1 MDAKRL
7 LDQLLG
13 GGSGGFPGQGS
24 AGGFGTGNY
33 ATGNYGTGSGG
44 AGGFGTRTPGTANT
58 GTGSFGSGTGLGQGS
73 GGGDILGQIQKGI
86 ADNPMAAKVIAGGLA
101 AVLLKSKSRRGRMGG
116 MGGMGSAAKL
126 GGLGL
131 IAALAYK
138 AYQANQAKQAGQ
150 STPAATGAST
160 DAIAPAPQ
168 GSVFLPTGAE
178 AEDRARLLVT
188 AMIAAA
194 KADGTIDAAEQNQIF
209 ERMGTL
215 DLDAEDKAYLM
226 DQLRAPLDIDGLAR
240 AARTPEVAAE
250 VYAASLVAIDPD
262 HPAEK
267 AYLQMLA
274 ARLNLDP
281 SLVTELH
288 AAADAERAAA

>member
-13 GGSGGFPGQGS
+13 GGTGGFPGQGRS
-24 AGGFGTGNY
+24 GGFGGGNF
-33 ATGNYGTGSGG
+33 GTGSSGTGGFGAGGLGGGGLGTGGTGAGSHG
-44 AGGFGTRTPGTANT
+44 AGGFG
-58 GTGSFGSGTGLGQGS
+58 SGSGAQSGS
-73 GGGDILGQIQKGI
+73 GGDILGQIQKGI

-101 AVLLKSKSRRGRMGG
+101 AVLLKSKSRRG
-116 MGGMGSAAKL
+116 GMGSAAKL

-150 STPAATGAST
+150 STPATGAST

-168 GSVFLPTGAE
+168 GSVFLPSGAE
-178 AEDRARLLVT
+178 GEDRARLLVT

-194 KADGTIDAAEQNQIF
+194 KADGTIDAAEQSQIF

-215 DLDAEDKAYLM
+215 ELDAEDKAYLM

-281 SLVTELH
+281 SLVAELH
-288 AAADAERAAA
+288 AAADAEPAAA